1 MGVVGMYVPVA
12 LSRIAT
18 IPTPSM
24 SEPFGRV
31 LRSACS
37 HVRV

>member
-1 MGVVGMYVPVA
+1 MGCKCVPVDF
-12 LSRIAT
+12 SRIAI

-24 SEPFGRV
+24 SESFGRV

-37 HVRV
+37 HVLV